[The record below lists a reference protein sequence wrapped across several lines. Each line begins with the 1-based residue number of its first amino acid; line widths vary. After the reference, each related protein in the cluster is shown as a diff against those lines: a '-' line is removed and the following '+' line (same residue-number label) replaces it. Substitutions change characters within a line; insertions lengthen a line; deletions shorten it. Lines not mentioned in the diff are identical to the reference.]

1 MSCFID
7 LIWLVGFSESSKVWF
22 HDWGPCGIS
31 PQPFDFMQ
39 WCQCPHRPWTHRP
52 THHPPLATCNLSWLK
67 QSDGRYFWVI
77 WVVSAIPMKNI
88 IAPKPNIV
96 VEKWCFGWFLSFGI
110 ITCLRRF
117 MLNFNTSTIH
127 VAWKLNIS
135 IRRGKHPFRGTSFF
149 QATLSSCKRRLVTGI
164 YTLLETNKRTIPFGT
179 VEKMIFLFPKVG
191 YGFVPWRVQ
200 FMWHV
205 RPGEAFNTHF
215 F

>member
-31 PQPFDFMQ
+31 LQPFDFMQ
-39 WCQCPHRPWTHRP
+39 WCQCPHRAWTNRP
-52 THHPPLATCNLSWLK
+52 THPPVGHMQPQLTQAKRWP
-67 QSDGRYFWVI
+67 I
-77 WVVSAIPMKNI
+77 
-88 IAPKPNIV
+88 
-96 VEKWCFGWFLSFGI
+96 FLSHLSHFSHTHEKHHRPETKHSSWKMMLWM
-110 ITCLRRF
+110 ITFIWDNNMFKEVYVKFQYC
-117 MLNFNTSTIH
+117 TIH

-135 IRRGKHPFRGTSFF
+135 IKRGKHPFRGTSFF
-149 QATLSSCKRRLVTGI
+149 QATLSSSKRRLVTGI
-164 YTLLETNKRTIPFGT
+164 YTLLETNKRTTPFGT